1 MILYGASGH
10 GKVIAEILEENN
22 IYDIIFWDDN
32 IAARVFEFRVFK
44 PFENIIDQKMII
56 SIGSNTVRKKISEK
70 TCEQFTFAMAIH
82 PNAIISRRCIIGK
95 GSVIMPG
102 VIINTDSTIGRHAI
116 INSGAVIEHDCAL
129 DDFTHV
135 SPNATLCGNVSV
147 GQGTHIGAAAVIKQ
161 GINIGKWCT
170 IGAGAVVIRDIPDYA
185 VVVGNPGK
193 IINYIQPNNNI

>member
-10 GKVIAEILEENN
+10 GKVIAEILEANN

-32 IAARVFEFRVFK
+32 TAARVFEFRVFK
-44 PFENIIDQKMII
+44 PFESIIDQKMII
-56 SIGSNTVRKKISEK
+56 SIGNNTVRKKISEK
-70 TCEQFTFAMAIH
+70 TCKQFTFATAIH
-82 PNAIISRRCIIGK
+82 PNSIISRRSIIGE
-95 GSVIMPG
+95 GGVIMPG
-102 VIINTDSTIGRHAI
+102 AVINADSAVGKHAI
-116 INSGAVIEHDCAL
+116 INSGAVIEHDCTL
-129 DDFTHV
+129 NDFTHV

-147 GQGTHIGAAAVIKQ
+147 GEGTHIGAAAVIKQ

-170 IGAGAVVIRDIPDYA
+170 IGAGAVIIRDIPDYA